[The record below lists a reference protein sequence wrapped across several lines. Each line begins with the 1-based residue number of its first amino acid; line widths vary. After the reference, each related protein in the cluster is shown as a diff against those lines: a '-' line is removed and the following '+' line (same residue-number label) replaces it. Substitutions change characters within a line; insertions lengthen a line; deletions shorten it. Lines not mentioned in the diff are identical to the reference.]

1 VVVCISDT
9 GPGIAEE
16 DQAHIFERFY
26 KADKSRNRSSGGSG
40 LGLAIVK
47 KIIDLHK
54 GNINV
59 QSAQG
64 EGAEFTVSLPAGPGR
79 PKQ

>member
-64 EGAEFTVSLPAGPGR
+64 EGAEFTVSLPAGTR
-79 PKQ
+79 